1 MKCLKVIIIILMVI
15 VFFLVQASFFTGSQI
30 FFMAL
35 NLLWLTVIWLGFID
49 SRWVWW
55 FVILGGFF
63 LDLQQGLMG
72 VNLLTLLLLTYLIS
86 FLRKRIAIT
95 GRFTQ
100 FFFLS
105 LTSLVVGI
113 IFQLILIWFKVI
125 VMLDW
130 PVGEEAGLS
139 VLVNFNCVAQ
149 ALGVNLLALLFFYP
163 FFRKRLAL

>member
-1 MKCLKVIIIILMVI
+1 MKWLKVMIIILTII
-15 VFFLVQASFFTGSQI
+15 VFSLVQASFFTGSQT
-30 FFMAL
+30 FFIVL
-35 NLLWLTVIWLGFID
+35 NPLWLTVIWLCFIN

-72 VNLLTLLLLTYLIS
+72 VNLLTLLLLTYFIS

-105 LTSLVVGI
+105 LISLLVGI
-113 IFQLILIWFKVI
+113 IFQLILIWFKII
-125 VMLDW
+125 VTLDW
-130 PVGEEAGLS
+130 PTGEEANLG

-149 ALGVNLLALLFFYP
+149 ALGVNLFALLIFYP
-163 FFRKRLAL
+163 FLRKRSAL